1 MEILYWREKAESESR
16 LNRITT
22 FVLELLIGAIVMFR
36 FNVKHTKEIVAKTT
50 LSILEECVDKIKLY
64 DWNIA
69 KTIDYLN
76 NTSNKLKIKK

>member
-1 MEILYWREKAESESR
+1 
-16 LNRITT
+16 
-22 FVLELLIGAIVMFR
+22 MFW
-36 FNVKHTKEIVAKTT
+36 FNVKHSKEIVAKTT

-64 DWNIA
+64 DWNIE